1 MRRKRKG
8 QRPTRRVVSAGGVV
22 LKGDP
27 PEVLVVS
34 LRGGRVVTLP
44 KGQVEPGERYPE
56 TAVREVREET
66 GVEASVLAPLGRVRY
81 YFTVHEPEGPVTV
94 SKEVHYFLMRHLG
107 GTPRPQLT
115 EVENAFFLPASE
127 ALEQNHGHHFEGHDS
142 DTDLEQHDARQ
153 QRGLHDS
160 EQRSG

>member
-115 EVENAFFLPASE
+115 EVEDAFSSRRARRWNASP
-127 ALEQNHGHHFEGHDS
+127 
-142 DTDLEQHDARQ
+142 TPT
-153 QRGLHDS
+153 
-160 EQRSG
+160 SGRC

>member
-34 LRGGRVVTLP
+34 LRGGRVVTPP
-44 KGQVEPGERYPE
+44 KGQVGPGERYPE

-127 ALEQNHGHHFEGHDS
+127 ALERLSYPNEREM
-142 DTDLEQHDARQ
+142 LKRALLRLRARAKK
-153 QRGLHDS
+153 G
-160 EQRSG
+160 